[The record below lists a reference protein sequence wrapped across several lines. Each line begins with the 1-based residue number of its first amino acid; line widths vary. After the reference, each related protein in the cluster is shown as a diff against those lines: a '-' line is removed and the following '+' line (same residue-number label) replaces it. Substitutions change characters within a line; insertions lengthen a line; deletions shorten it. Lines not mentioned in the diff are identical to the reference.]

1 MPLPNYQIGAF
12 VHNQAYAFR
21 QVSAG
26 DFKIHVQVADNLASG
41 LAGARKKRSAT
52 SAVLAV
58 MDHRHSRLTQFLR
71 DLICNRTR
79 PVGARVIY
87 EDDLVRGPEQIQ
99 RLRNLLN
106 VAP

>member
-26 DFKIHVQVADNLASG
+26 DFKIHVQVADYLASG
-41 LAGARKKRSAT
+41 WRAPERKRSAT

-87 EDDLVRGPEQIQ
+87 EDESRKGT
-99 RLRNLLN
+99 
-106 VAP
+106 